1 MFKYFELSPAANF
14 FFFKLLYWN
23 VEETR
28 ADMLPRRQEFKKS
41 KLPPVESKYF
51 TFTSDKEKLNVM

>member
-1 MFKYFELSPAANF
+1 MFKYFELSPAAI

-28 ADMLPRRQEFKKS
+28 VDMLPRRQEFKKN
-41 KLPPVESKYF
+41 KLPPVESKDF
-51 TFTSDKEKLNVM
+51 TFTSDKEKWNVM